1 MDPVHINGFVPEAA
15 SDRLHLL
22 TGGELDLPGEDRP
35 LPLSRIVSA
44 GRVVDP
50 GSRTV
55 SVIFETANPGARLA
69 VGQSVFIRL
78 FTGGQWLGLA
88 VPESAIV
95 DDAGRPVVF
104 VQTAGESFLR
114 RPVRLGTR
122 DSGYVGILEGV
133 TRGERVV
140 TAGAYQIRL
149 AALSPQVPAHGHVH

>member
-1 MDPVHINGFVPEAA
+1 MGFVPEA
-15 SDRLHLL
+15 DNHRLRLL
-22 TGGELDLPGEDRP
+22 REGELEFPGDDRHI
-35 LPLSRIVSA
+35 PLSRVISV
-44 GRVVDP
+44 GRIVDP
-50 GSRTV
+50 ESRTV
-55 SVIFETANPGARLA
+55 SVIFEMANPGGRLA

-78 FTGGQWLGLA
+78 FMGSQPSGLA

-114 RPVRLGTR
+114 RLVRLGTR

-133 TRGERVV
+133 IRGDRVV

>member
-1 MDPVHINGFVPEAA
+1 
-15 SDRLHLL
+15 
-22 TGGELDLPGEDRP
+22 
-35 LPLSRIVSA
+35 
-44 GRVVDP
+44 
-50 GSRTV
+50 
-55 SVIFETANPGARLA
+55 
-69 VGQSVFIRL
+69 
-78 FTGGQWLGLA
+78 LA

-114 RPVRLGTR
+114 RPVRIGIR

-133 TRGERVV
+133 IRGERVV

>member
-1 MDPVHINGFVPEAA
+1 
-15 SDRLHLL
+15 
-22 TGGELDLPGEDRP
+22 
-35 LPLSRIVSA
+35 VSV

-55 SVIFETANPGARLA
+55 PVIFELANPGARLA

-78 FTGGQWLGLA
+78 FTGGRSPALA

-104 VQTAGESFLR
+104 VQAAGESFLR
-114 RPVRLGTR
+114 RPVRLGIR

-133 TRGERVV
+133 ARGERVV
-140 TAGAYQIRL
+140 TTGAHQIRL